1 MKTWPGAIGVKKPGN
16 NIFYTLTIWLM
27 EWGFKLFLPP
37 SNTHTAETLHAH
49 TVWFAHLCVPKPS
62 SCKPVDGQ
70 TATTAGLRTVNSS
83 LCPGYWAY
91 YCISAKNTHTHSHI
105 HTQRIHRLCVGFNTG
120 LWENMIQLYYF
131 KDTLSLKLIITTTN
145 TIRSKCYQSYQ
156 SSRRCVGSAHRFYD
170 VYSFRND
177 RNELYGI

>member
-1 MKTWPGAIGVKKPGN
+1 MGDASSSTSSSIVIIIKISKNKQFIMKTWPGAIGVKTPGN
-16 NIFYTLTIWLM
+16 NIFYTMTIWLM
-27 EWGFKLFLPP
+27 EWRFKLFLPP

-62 SCKPVDGQ
+62 SCKPVDRQ

-105 HTQRIHRLCVGFNTG
+105 HTHTHRGYTGCVWALIRACERTWFNC
-120 LWENMIQLYYF
+120 
-131 KDTLSLKLIITTTN
+131 
-145 TIRSKCYQSYQ
+145 TI
-156 SSRRCVGSAHRFYD
+156 SRTPWA
-170 VYSFRND
+170 
-177 RNELYGI
+177 